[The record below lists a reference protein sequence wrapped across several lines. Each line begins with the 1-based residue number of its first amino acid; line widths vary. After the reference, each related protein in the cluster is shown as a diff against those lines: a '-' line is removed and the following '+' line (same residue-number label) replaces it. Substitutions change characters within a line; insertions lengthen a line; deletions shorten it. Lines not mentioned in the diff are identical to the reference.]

1 MNVLKERR
9 LRGAIPSQSE
19 VARALGIRPSAVSK
33 WERGLAKP
41 RIERLPVLAKLYGCT
56 VEELLADYY
65 PTDEAEAG
73 DQET

>member
-19 VARALGIRPSAVSK
+19 VARTLGIRPSAVSK
-33 WERGLAKP
+33 WECGLSKP
-41 RIERLPVLAKLYGCT
+41 RIERLPALAKLYGCT

-65 PTDEAEAG
+65 PTDEAEDG
-73 DQET
+73 TQET